1 MVTLEQIKLLE
12 TKVVRAIDV
21 VTRITGE
28 NAYLKGKLEN
38 YQKRIDELEV
48 LIQRF
53 KEDQGRIEDGILSAL
68 DRLNEFEAAMENSIA
83 PAKPA
88 AEKPVP
94 EKPVPEKTVPERA
107 APEKPAPEKN
117 VPEEAALMPEVQSPA
132 PEDEETGD
140 ALMFSIPEDD
150 AFGED
155 DDSEDEDGDSG
166 EGGIPEDGVKN
177 PGDSGGGAAE
187 LDIF

>member
-12 TKVVRAIDV
+12 TKVARAIDI

-83 PAKPA
+83 PAKPV

-94 EKPVPEKTVPERA
+94 EKPVPAKPIPEKA
-107 APEKPAPEKN
+107 APEEN
-117 VPEEAALMPEVQSPA
+117 VPEEAALMPEVQNPA

-140 ALMFSIPEDD
+140 ALMFSVPEDD

-155 DDSEDEDGDSG
+155 DDPEDEDSDSG
-166 EGGIPEDGVKN
+166 EGGILEDGIKDPDN
-177 PGDSGGGAAE
+177 SGGGAAE

>member
-83 PAKPA
+83 PVKPA
-88 AEKPVP
+88 AGESVP
-94 EKPVPEKTVPERA
+94 GKTTV
-107 APEKPAPEKN
+107 
-117 VPEEAALMPEVQSPA
+117 MPEPGSSA
-132 PEDEETGD
+132 PDDEETGD
-140 ALMFSIPEDD
+140 PLMFSVPEDDVSEGDEDSAEDDIPEDD
-150 AFGED
+150 IPED
-155 DDSEDEDGDSG
+155 DDK
-166 EGGIPEDGVKN
+166 I
-177 PGDSGGGAAE
+177 PGDSGGGMAE

>member
-12 TKVVRAIDV
+12 TKVGRAIDV

-83 PAKPA
+83 PVKPA
-88 AEKPVP
+88 AEKPVA
-94 EKPVPEKTVPERA
+94 EKPAPARPVPEKATVVPEARG
-107 APEKPAPEKN
+107 
-117 VPEEAALMPEVQSPA
+117 PA
-132 PEDEETGD
+132 PEDGETGD
-140 ALMFSIPEDD
+140 ALMFSVPEDEDDAEDD
-150 AFGED
+150 AFGEGGD
-155 DDSEDEDGDSG
+155 FDGSGDSGDEDGLSG
-166 EGGIPEDGVKN
+166 GNGIPGDNAEIPDN
-177 PGDSGGGAAE
+177 PGGGTAE